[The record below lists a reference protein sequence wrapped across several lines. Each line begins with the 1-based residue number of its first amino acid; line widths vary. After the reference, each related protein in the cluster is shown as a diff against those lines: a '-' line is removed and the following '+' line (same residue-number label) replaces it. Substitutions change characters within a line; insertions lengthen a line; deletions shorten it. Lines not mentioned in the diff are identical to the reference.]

1 MTGTPLLTAVIGAV
15 VVLTGALVARGA
27 TRYAAQLQAAQRRR
41 DAELMSL
48 REFRDVL
55 ISALGRLSAFRYAL
69 SRVASDTPADEQF
82 EAANRLLE
90 GVEGYRGF
98 RVEMA
103 EHLERLRTL
112 AQCLVWADLREAF
125 GPLDRI
131 LNEATRPREAA
142 VRIEEDSTLLE
153 HFVSLLAD
161 RQRQL
166 LEQYPVR
173 PQR

>member
-41 DAELMSL
+41 DAELVSL

-55 ISALGRLSAFRYAL
+55 IGALGRLSAFRYAL
-69 SRVASDTPADEQF
+69 TQVVSDGPAVQRF
-82 EAANRLLE
+82 EEANRLLE
-90 GVEGYRGF
+90 SVDGYGGF

-103 EHLERLRTL
+103 EHLERVRTL
-112 AQCLVWADLREAF
+112 ARCLVWADLREAF
-125 GPLDRI
+125 RPLDRI
-131 LNEATRPREAA
+131 LLEAARPRDAV
-142 VRIEEDSTLLE
+142 VRIEQQSVLLE
-153 HFVSLLAD
+153 EFVSLLAD

-166 LEQYPVR
+166 LEDYPVR
-173 PQR
+173 PLR